1 MRGVHHGY
9 ASSQKLAL
17 VSAENLTFL
26 LSSSTPSALLRT
38 FFPDILVVPAWHV
51 KFRLQARLSQSPVAK
66 KTLTLI

>member
-1 MRGVHHGY
+1 
-9 ASSQKLAL
+9 
-17 VSAENLTFL
+17 L
-26 LSSSTPSALLRT
+26 LSSSTPSSLLRT